1 MPLLQVKADM
11 ALSDVL
17 GGLTPDAEENDY
29 IKSQVKF
36 AQHYGQYGWHGQ
48 LKTLPTDAMYKASP
62 TFRDAPSLTES
73 ATGSVVACRV
83 VAASSCGAWHARST
97 IAGAQSLRRRT
108 PCALI
113 ALLRG

>member
-48 LKTLPTDAMYKASP
+48 LQTLPTDAMYKASP
-62 TFRDAPSLTES
+62 TFRDAPPPD
-73 ATGSVVACRV
+73 RV
-83 VAASSCGAWHARST
+83 RDR
-97 IAGAQSLRRRT
+97 QRRRLQSRRGIFMRRLA
-108 PCALI
+108 CA
-113 ALLRG
+113 